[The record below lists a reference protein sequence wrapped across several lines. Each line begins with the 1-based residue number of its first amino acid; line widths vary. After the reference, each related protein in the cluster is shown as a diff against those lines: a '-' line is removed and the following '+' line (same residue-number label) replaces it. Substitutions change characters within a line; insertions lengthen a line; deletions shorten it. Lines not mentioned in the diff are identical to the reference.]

1 MKGRYFLSQGGHAL
15 LILQTSSTIPGHL
28 SILKSQSLVIAACW
42 VVSILNINIKFTASP
57 SLFCSVFI
65 SLFALSLWAYEQMAS
80 LSSLNQIRSKT
91 LSVTTTP
98 LHSTEPSI
106 LPPSTVGIRS
116 KSAGRQRIDIAA
128 GAPRPVVHVRAV
140 TDDDE
145 WGSEKEEPYAAGVA
159 VAEAEEKPTE
169 TEKLKKALV
178 DSFYG
183 TDRGLKA
190 TSETRAEIVEL
201 ITQLEAKNPN
211 PAPTD
216 ALTLLNGKWILA

>member
-1 MKGRYFLSQGGHAL
+1 
-15 LILQTSSTIPGHL
+15 
-28 SILKSQSLVIAACW
+28 
-42 VVSILNINIKFTASP
+42 
-57 SLFCSVFI
+57 
-65 SLFALSLWAYEQMAS
+65 MAS

-98 LHSTEPSI
+98 LHSTAPSI
-106 LPPSTVGIRS
+106 LPPSTVGVRS

-159 VAEAEEKPTE
+159 VAEAEEKPTETE